1 MRQLW
6 TDNDLDQAL
15 AELHAD
21 VRPNPNGLAAARE
34 RVLAGAP
41 AGSRFRRPWL
51 PITAAAAAAV
61 LVTGVLVLLPHT
73 AQPAAPPT
81 AAGSAQLSPK
91 ELSALLGKIHYS
103 DPTIAPGQY
112 HYTDLH
118 ELTGSSANR
127 LVAKSTSVWRPYQWT
142 DEWERSRSTDGT
154 FKVTYANGAI
164 TVAEPEDTFSRPLD
178 IARAG
183 CGNLDATAGASVPCV
198 VQAGSWTNP
207 TPEWLASLPTDPE
220 QLVEKLLTAT
230 QPSQSVLYPAIRT
243 LASGAVPAN
252 VRAALYQALTL
263 MPGGYG
269 LEDVPDLDHR
279 RGLAIGVE
287 DNGIHDEIVINPAD
301 GSFLGERQYDPGTG
315 TVIAYSAMDYGI
327 ADSLGIAPR

>member
-6 TDNDLDQAL
+6 TDDDLDQAL

-41 AGSRFRRPWL
+41 ARSRFRRPWL
-51 PITAAAAAAV
+51 PIAAAAAAAG
-61 LVTGVLVLLPHT
+61 LVSGVLVLLPHT
-73 AQPAAPPT
+73 AQPAAPPSNGPT
-81 AAGSAQLSPK
+81 PIALSD
-91 ELSALLGKIHYS
+91 LLARIHYS
-103 DPTIAPGQY
+103 DPTVAPGQY

-118 ELTGSSANR
+118 ELAGSSSANR

-142 DEWERSRSTDGT
+142 DGWERSRSTDGT

-178 IARAG
+178 IDRAG
-183 CGNLDATAGASVPCV
+183 CGNLDAAAGAPVPCI

-220 QLVEKLLTAT
+220 QLVEKLMAAT
-230 QPSQSVLYPAIRT
+230 QPSQSVLYLAIRT
-243 LASGAVPAN
+243 LASGTVPAN
-252 VRAALYQALTL
+252 IRAALYRALTL

-269 LEDVPDLDHR
+269 LENVPNLDHR

-301 GSFLGERQYDPGTG
+301 GTFLGERQYDPGTG
-315 TVIAYSAMDYGI
+315 TVIVYSAMDYGI
-327 ADSLGIAPR
+327 AGSLGIAPR